1 MKDPNPVNS
10 GLTLLELMLVVA
22 LIAVLAGLAYPSYV
36 EQMTKARR
44 VEMQA
49 QLMRMAGQL
58 QRRHSL
64 MGCYNPTAEGVCG
77 ATSMGLLDLE
87 ISHPAYELGSQT
99 MLEADAFRLVAM
111 PVVEGPQ
118 AGDGRLML
126 DHRGQRG
133 WDANDDGDVTDAGE
147 DRWTR

>member
-1 MKDPNPVNS
+1 MQDPNPGNP
-10 GLTLLELMLVVA
+10 GFTLIELMLVVA
-22 LIAVLAGLAYPSYV
+22 LIAVLAGIAYPSYV

-64 MGCYNPTAEGVCG
+64 TGCYNPTAEGVCAETG
-77 ATSMGLLDLE
+77 AGLVDLE
-87 ISHPAYELGSQT
+87 IPHPAYELGAQT
-99 MLEADAFRLVAM
+99 LLEADAFRLVAM
-111 PVVEGPQ
+111 PVVQGPQ
-118 AGDGRLML
+118 SGDGRLTL

-133 WDANDDGDVTDAGE
+133 WDANDDGDITDHGE